1 MVIQICNTISFQV
14 FFLCLVNITWP
25 TQEQIGLLADIKAV
39 LVKIDGPITKSAQA
53 LEATIPSMFANLE
66 TVLSNLAKLRKENN
80 RLVFNFFS
88 CKKCAILKI

>member
-1 MVIQICNTISFQV
+1 MIQICNTISFQV

-53 LEATIPSMFANLE
+53 LEATLPSMFANLE

-80 RLVFNFFS
+80 RLVFNLFS